1 MLLGQNNSLFIYKEK
16 DSSVF
21 NLDIPK
27 SIASK
32 DTNKIHLVGYIFD
45 RTINSNEKELFQN
58 WLIPYSISKMNLTF
72 NVLNI
77 IDKKNYNVNIKIN
90 SKKESYTS
98 ISRSILFLYSCD
110 TSLINFLKENDV
122 QLGLTIQND
131 LSFKRDNK
139 YYSVF
144 LLESTGFEDFKLKS
158 NRLIYNLER
167 FEKPIEIK
175 KEIAQSNSIEL
186 NASTSILNV
195 NTKGFNGFST
205 KDFNINVL
213 HTFKESMLSIGG
225 GISYMQSNFS
235 ASDNATYNST
245 NSLILDTTYAVIN
258 NLTQNYAQQIIS
270 LNGLVRLSPKIGENN
285 LSISISPFVSIF
297 NSLTTEISGGSI
309 TTYGKYDGISEY
321 VYNVDELGLFSKS
334 EELVGQRIDFNTSAY
349 GINLGIG
356 YQLNLKHFH
365 IVPTLAVKYLSIQ
378 NKNNIKNSYSID
390 SQSYFGKF
398 ATLPKTSFISP
409 LIGLSIIF

>member
-1 MLLGQNNSLFIYKEK
+1 MLHGQNNSLFIYKEK
-16 DSSVF
+16 DSSIF

-27 SIASK
+27 SITSK
-32 DTNKIHLVGYIFD
+32 DTNKIHLVGYIFE

-77 IDKKNYNVNIKIN
+77 NDKKNYTVNIKIN

-98 ISRSILFLYSCD
+98 INRSVLFLYTCD
-110 TSLINFLKENDV
+110 SSLINFLKDNDV
-122 QLGLTIQND
+122 QLGLTIQNE
-131 LSFKRDNK
+131 LSFKRDNR

-144 LLESTGFEDFKLKS
+144 FLESTGFEDFKIKS
-158 NRLIYNLER
+158 NQLIYNLER
-167 FEKPIEIK
+167 FEKPIVIK
-175 KEIAQSNSIEL
+175 KEIAQNNSVEL
-186 NASTSILNV
+186 NCSTSILNI

-205 KDFNINVL
+205 KDLNINVL
-213 HTFKESMLSIGG
+213 HTIKESMLSIGG

-235 ASDNATYNST
+235 ASDNASYNST

-258 NLTQNYAQQIIS
+258 NLTQNYTQQIIS
-270 LNGLVRLSPKIGENN
+270 LNGLVRFSPKIGENN
-285 LSISISPFVSIF
+285 LSISISPFISIY
-297 NSLTTEISGGSI
+297 NRLTAEISDGSI

-334 EELVGQRIDFNTSAY
+334 EELVGQRIDFNTSSY
-349 GINLGIG
+349 GINFGIG
-356 YQLNLKHFH
+356 YQMNLKHFH
-365 IVPTLAVKYLSIQ
+365 VVPTLAVKYLSIQ
-378 NKNNIKNSYSID
+378 NKSNVKDSYSVD

-398 ATLPKTSFISP
+398 ATLPKTTFISP